1 MSATHPETN
10 LIPYLRGELSGH
22 QRARTAAHLDGCAAC
37 RTHADAL
44 ARTLRLVAAQVEQ
57 LPAPDWTI
65 YRTELRRKLAAREAR
80 PARWWQPTFVWG
92 GLAAAAAVALLT
104 VVAMHRGNP
113 GAPGIDPE
121 SLAPEVL
128 ALADAPDVGLLR
140 NYPMVERMDMLD
152 NDNYEV
158 IEHLDELAPTS
169 QTHEIQHL

>member
-1 MSATHPETN
+1 MSPTHPETN
-10 LIPYLRGELSGH
+10 LIPYLRGELTAHES
-22 QRARTAAHLDGCAAC
+22 ARTAAHLDGCTAC
-37 RTHADAL
+37 RTQADTL
-44 ARTLRLVAAQVEQ
+44 AGTLQLVADQIEQ
-57 LPAPDWTI
+57 LPTPEWSV
-65 YRTELRRKLAAREAR
+65 YRSELRRKLAAREAR
-80 PARWWQPTFVWG
+80 PARWWQPTLVWG
-92 GLAAAAAVALLT
+92 SMAAAGVAAVALLT

-113 GAPGIDPE
+113 GASSLEPE
-121 SLAPEVL
+121 AL

>member
-1 MSATHPETN
+1 MSPTHPETN

-22 QRARTAAHLDGCAAC
+22 ERTRTAAHLDGCAGC
-37 RTHADAL
+37 RTQADAL
-44 ARTLRLVAAQVEQ
+44 ARTLQLVAAQVEQ
-57 LPAPDWTI
+57 LPAPEWTV

-80 PARWWQPTFVWG
+80 PARWWQTTLVWG
-92 GLAAAAAVALLT
+92 SLAGVAAVALLT
-104 VVAMHRGNP
+104 VVATHRGNP
-113 GAPGIDPE
+113 GAPSVEPE
-121 SLAPEVL
+121 AL

-158 IEHLDELAPTS
+158 IEHLDELAPSS